1 MKIEATVGTM
11 RVVVGHHRVYG
22 PQKRTPRVGG
32 VLLASRPNK
41 DVVKGRYSLNMMQ
54 FSEYC
59 DDGIGSFVGRES
71 FDLLNSFFYGKALA
85 EVLNERMGNMAADIL
100 AELGTVE
107 AELRKTMDDIQ
118 EEVIARAQREMS
130 QSTNTGG
137 QLPGS
142 EASLP
147 VAIDED
153 EAVDNLRAEIASTRS
168 LIQQVRNK

>member
-1 MKIEATVGTM
+1 M
-11 RVVVGHHRVYG
+11 
-22 PQKRTPRVGG
+22 
-32 VLLASRPNK
+32 
-41 DVVKGRYSLNMMQ
+41 
-54 FSEYC
+54 
-59 DDGIGSFVGRES
+59 
-71 FDLLNSFFYGKALA
+71 NSFFYGKALA